1 MARPAKPVIFDAE
14 LWRHNGNAAWY
25 FVTAP
30 ADACE
35 QIDDQAPFPRAG
47 FGSVKVE
54 ATIGGSTWSTSV
66 FPGSDGFVLPVK
78 KQIRKAEGIDDGDI
92 VRVGLCVVENRS

>member
-1 MARPAKPVIFDAE
+1 MARPAKPVSFDAE
-14 LWRHNGNAAWY
+14 LWRHDGSAAWF

-30 ADACE
+30 PTATAE
-35 QIDDQAPFPRAG
+35 IDERSPFPRAG

-54 ATIGGSTWSTSV
+54 ATIGSSTWCTSV

-78 KQIRKAEGIDDGDI
+78 KQIRKAQAIDDGDV
-92 VRVGLCVVENRS
+92 VRVELHIVENHS